1 MEFVLEA
8 WLVYCFS
15 SMEHHGSKLV
25 FHVFVLKIK
34 MIAAGPSFNTQP
46 PTTAKHYPL
55 TNLNYTVSEF
65 FTPVAH
71 KPTALLILVYPIRNK
86 SLFHLGWPLDTIECF
101 LAISATCQMPNA
113 VLSY

>member
-1 MEFVLEA
+1 M
-8 WLVYCFS
+8 YRICFRS
-15 SMEHHGSKLV
+15 LLSLLFQFYGTKLI

-34 MIAAGPSFNTQP
+34 IIAAGPLSHLQP

-65 FTPVAH
+65 FIPEAH

-86 SLFHLGWPLDTIECF
+86 SLFHLWWPLDTTEWF
-101 LAISATCQMPNA
+101 LAISLTCQMPNA